1 MKVQALNTITQG
13 EEGEDQE
20 FKSNLSY
27 VLACLNKQKQNN
39 VALPHQVSPWPV
51 LPSRSIRMPMV
62 WADT

>member
-1 MKVQALNTITQG
+1 MKVQALNTITQE

-39 VALPHQVSPWPV
+39 LCGPSSPG
-51 LPSRSIRMPMV
+51 
-62 WADT
+62 